1 MTTATLPNK
10 ALLAA
15 PKDAQPPASATMVA
29 VARKYG
35 VSPIRQM
42 REMFS
47 LRYGPGK
54 IALPEYYELGLF
66 DSEMDRSA
74 KRAYVGVE
82 ASYDVN
88 AAMSP
93 RDLVGA
99 RFFVADKPVY
109 TALLHELGFR
119 TTETQAVASAER
131 LLGNIPTLAT
141 PAAVQAFLK
150 KDARYPLF
158 AKPCSATG
166 SYGSALITGL
176 EGESIRLGNGRAIDL
191 DTFSKEIFTDYPE
204 GFLFQTAL
212 NQHKALTDVAGPAVG
227 TMRVVTVRDEVMP
240 RVLYTVWKL
249 PSANAMSDNFWQK
262 GSMVAEIT
270 PEGTVNRCRI
280 GVGLEGQW
288 VEKHPVSGVP
298 LPEFQIPHWDDV
310 QDIACKAHAL
320 FPEFGIIGWDIA
332 VTEDGATIIESN
344 DNPYH
349 QLYQLS
355 HGRGIR
361 NPDFVPVFDK
371 VNALSTQML
380 DLRQTMYERRKNAKK

>member
-66 DSEMDRSA
+66 DAEMDGNA

-99 RFFVADKPVY
+99 RFFVSDKAVY
-109 TALLHELGFR
+109 TPLLRQLGFR

-131 LLGNIPTLAT
+131 LLGKIPTLAT
-141 PAAVQAFLK
+141 PAAVKSFLK
-150 KDARYPLF
+150 QDARYPVF

-166 SYGSALITGL
+166 SYGSALIQGL
-176 EGESIRLGNGRAIDL
+176 EGQDIRLANGQAIEL
-191 DTFSKEIFTDYPE
+191 ETFCKEIFTDYPE

-212 NQHKALTDVAGPAVG
+212 KQHQALTDVAGSAVG
-227 TMRVVTVRDEVMP
+227 TMRVVTVRDEVAP

-270 PEGTVNRCRI
+270 SEGTLRRCRI
-280 GVGLEGQW
+280 GLGLEGQW
-288 VEKHPVSGVP
+288 VDKHPVSGVA
-298 LPEFQIPHWDDV
+298 LPGFRIPHWEGV

-332 VTEDGATIIESN
+332 VTDEGATIIESN

-361 NPDFVPVFDK
+361 NPDFMPVFDK
-371 VNALSTQML
+371 VKALSTQML
-380 DLRQTMYERRKNAKK
+380 DLRQTMYEKRKKAKK